1 MVRQKSCH
9 LIPDHFKQTKAACQI
24 AFVCLL
30 DGVHLEMYDLS
41 D

>member
-1 MVRQKSCH
+1 MAATEELS
-9 LIPDHFKQTKAACQI
+9 PAHFKQTKAACQI

-30 DGVHLEMYDLS
+30 DGAHLEMYDLR